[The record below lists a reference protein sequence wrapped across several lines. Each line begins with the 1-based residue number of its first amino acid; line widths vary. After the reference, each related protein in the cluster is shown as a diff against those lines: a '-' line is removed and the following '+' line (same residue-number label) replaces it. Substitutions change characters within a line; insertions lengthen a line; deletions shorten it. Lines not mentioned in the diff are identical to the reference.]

1 MRVDQ
6 LRYAATLYN
15 SRSMRQAAEE
25 LGITQPSL
33 SQQIQRLEE
42 DLGVV
47 LFVRGAT
54 GVSPTSA
61 ADFLEPHFRAVLRA
75 ERTMRQAAS
84 SISTARVGHLRIG
97 AVPTA
102 CRTVL
107 PSAVLQFRNDHPN
120 IDFEVTELGSHQV
133 WEGVVN
139 ADFDLGLI
147 SRVASDPQ
155 LSGVTTVD
163 LAPSRTV
170 ICVPTAHP
178 LATAQVIT
186 PDELVGEPLI
196 VFQRGFLLRRIFD
209 EMNADGRLTAIFHTA
224 SIDTARALVSAG
236 VGLAVL
242 PEIGIPGADVAYGK
256 YQVVPLD
263 APLSATVTAA
273 IRRPDEYPSPP
284 ALGFLNILRSLSVAH
299 DGINWSPRSR

>member
-6 LRYAATLYN
+6 LRYAATVLT
-15 SRSMRQAAEE
+15 SRSMRQAAQE

-61 ADFLEPHFRAVLRA
+61 AAFLEPHIRAILRA

-84 SISTARVGHLRIG
+84 SISAAHVGNLRIG

-102 CRTVL
+102 CRTLL
-107 PSAVLQFRNDHPN
+107 PKAVHQFRRDHPN

-139 ADFDLGLI
+139 ADFDLGLV
-147 SRVASDPQ
+147 SRVASDAP
-155 LSGVTTVD
+155 LGAVTTVD
-163 LAPSRTV
+163 LLPSKVV
-170 ICVPTAHP
+170 ICVPTDHP
-178 LATAQVIT
+178 LADAQVIT

-209 EMNADGRLTAIFHTA
+209 ELNADGRLTAIFHT
-224 SIDTARALVSAG
+224 SSNDTARALVAAG

-242 PEIGIPGADVAYGK
+242 PEIGIPDIDVASGK
-256 YQVVPLD
+256 YRIVPLD
-263 APLSATVTAA
+263 APVSATVTGA
-273 IRRPDEYPSPP
+273 IRRVDEYPSPP
-284 ALGFLNILRSLSVAH
+284 ALGFLNILRSLSVTR
-299 DGINWSPRSR
+299 DGIGW